1 VRRSS
6 ASILILAAL
15 PALACASA
23 GGNPL
28 SASSSAAAVRI
39 GVLIPSDAVPVRSR
53 DVWPGDPAT
62 TPVAAAREQALR
74 GLRDDFAA
82 ALRARGVEAR
92 PLDAPPPS
100 GRKVEPQ
107 AIAALGRVAGV
118 DEVLFTELVAYGDI
132 RRSWLWVLGA
142 QGLAAGIGH
151 GVVVAAA
158 TGRAALGWYAGGA
171 EFLLETATWVGGAWL
186 GSRALDPVLFR
197 SWLVRARDGVVL
209 KRWTREGMRPFTKWF
224 RRRGLP
230 PRAARLRAVAG
241 RAFEKLAPKIA
252 RRARAAISE
261 RQPPSR

>member
-1 VRRSS
+1 MRRSS

-15 PALACASA
+15 PALACATA
-23 GGNPL
+23 GGVPA
-28 SASSSAAAVRI
+28 SGSSSVGPVRV
-39 GVLIPSDAVPVRSR
+39 GVLTPRDGVPVRSR
-53 DVWPGDPAT
+53 DAWPGDPAT

-74 GLRDDFAA
+74 ELRDDFAA
-82 ALRARGVEAR
+82 ALRARSVEAT
-92 PLDAPPPS
+92 PIDAPPPS
-100 GRKVEPQ
+100 AKKVDPQ

-142 QGLAAGIGH
+142 QGLAAGVGH

-186 GSRALDPVLFR
+186 GSRAVDPVLIR
-197 SWLVRARDGVVL
+197 SWLVRSRDGVVL
-209 KRWTREGMRPFTKWF
+209 KRWTREGLRPFPQWF

-230 PRAARLRAVAG
+230 PRAARLRAVAD

-252 RRARAAISE
+252 RRARLAISE
-261 RQPPSR
+261 R